1 MSSSVGQSVSQRS
14 DRQLELAGVRILTG
28 ESYFFLSSTL
38 VMIEFKTES
47 IRKSSNINFSWT
59 KIEYQ
64 NNLNPI
70 ALFSTLFKSLRC
82 IK

>member
-1 MSSSVGQSVSQRS
+1 MTVHVFAIK
-14 DRQLELAGVRILTG
+14 EIL
-28 ESYFFLSSTL
+28 YKPQNKIIIIIIIIIII
-38 VMIEFKTES
+38 VINVKTES

-70 ALFSTLFKSLRC
+70 ALFSTLSKS
-82 IK
+82 